1 MEEDK
6 HGEEYTQ
13 RGVTPGKGLHGE
25 EYTRKRVTRGDKS
38 RMERSYTWRVSYAQ
52 R

>member
-25 EYTRKRVTRGDKS
+25 EYTRKRVTLGDKS
-38 RMERSYTWRVSYAQ
+38 RMESKLRTEMNCV
-52 R
+52 